1 MNLILLFQEDFT
13 EGPGRVRLRGRR
25 LRHVQA
31 VHRAKAGDELRV
43 GLLNGLIGRGRV
55 VELTDDRLEMEVC
68 LDQPPPAPLPVTL
81 LLALPRPKVVKRAI
95 QAAAVLGVKH
105 IVLLNAW
112 RVEKSYW
119 QSPALTPEALHEQLC
134 LALEQARDTV
144 LPRIVLEK
152 RFKPFVEDRL
162 PAMIAGSRA
171 LAAHPGSALPCPR
184 DVPGPIT
191 LAVGPEGGFTAYE
204 LSALEAAGF
213 EAVALGE
220 RVLRVEHAIPA
231 LLGRLFLG

>member
-1 MNLILLFQEDFT
+1 MNLILLFPEDFA
-13 EGPGRVRLRGRR
+13 GDPGRVRLRGRR
-25 LRHVQA
+25 QRHVQS

-43 GLLNGLIGRGRV
+43 GLLNGLVGHGRV
-55 VELTDDRLEMEVC
+55 VDLTDDRLDLEVC

-81 LLALPRPKVVKRAI
+81 LLALPRPKVLRRTI

-119 QSPALTPEALHEQLC
+119 QSPFLTPESLEDQLHQ
-134 LALEQARDTV
+134 ALEQARDTV
-144 LPRIVLEK
+144 LPRIAMEK

-162 PAMIAGSRA
+162 PAMAAGGRS
-171 LAAHPGSALPCPR
+171 LAAHPGAARPCPR
-184 DVPGPIT
+184 DVGGPVT

-204 LSALEAAGF
+204 LSALGAVGF

-220 RVLRVEHAIPA
+220 RVLRVEQAIPA
-231 LLGRLFLG
+231 LLGRLF

>member
-1 MNLILLFQEDFT
+1 MNLILLFPEDFPA
-13 EGPGRVRLRGRR
+13 GPDRVRLQGRR
-25 LRHVQA
+25 FQHVRS

-43 GLLNGLIGRGRV
+43 GLLNGPVGRGRV
-55 VELTDDRLEMEVC
+55 VELTDDRLDMEVH

-81 LLALPRPKVVKRAI
+81 LLALPRPKVVRRAV

-119 QSPALTPEALHEQLC
+119 QSPFLAPEALHEQLC

-144 LPRIVLEK
+144 LPRIEVET

-162 PAMIAGSRA
+162 PALVAGSRA
-171 LAAHPGSALPCPR
+171 LAAHPEAVRPCPR
-184 DVPGPIT
+184 DVGDRVT
-191 LAVGPEGGFTAYE
+191 LAVGPEGGFTTYE
-204 LSALEAAGF
+204 LAALATAGF
-213 EAVALGE
+213 EAVSLGD
-220 RVLRVEHAIPA
+220 RILRVEQAIPA
-231 LLGRLFLG
+231 LLGRLY